1 MESRKDFSGYEFDT
15 EWILLYIFQCTTDPF
30 EGLSCF
36 QHCLQGVMWCTA
48 FAMQIQGPPSFALLC
63 LHSICL
69 RMVQTFL
76 LLKVQCRQ
84 AQQIPFLYHITG
96 NTDTHTDT
104 TMIILIFLNVI
115 YYIFDKKIQY
125 FI

>member
-1 MESRKDFSGYEFDT
+1 
-15 EWILLYIFQCTTDPF
+15 
-30 EGLSCF
+30 
-36 QHCLQGVMWCTA
+36 
-48 FAMQIQGPPSFALLC
+48 
-63 LHSICL
+63 
-69 RMVQTFL
+69 MVQTFL
-76 LLKVQCRQ
+76 LLKVQGRQ

-115 YYIFDKKIQY
+115 YYIFDKKIQH